1 MKWKEGSAGSR
12 RSGISG
18 CCPAP
23 PPAVAIATVLTG
35 ILRSRTEKRFKY
47 STAVHTGY
55 RHTLPNLGMTGSKTH
70 CGMDPV
76 SVRGVATWVRYF
88 VITGR

>member
-23 PPAVAIATVLTG
+23 PPAVDIATVLTG

-47 STAVHTGY
+47 SQ
-55 RHTLPNLGMTGSKTH
+55 
-70 CGMDPV
+70 
-76 SVRGVATWVRYF
+76 
-88 VITGR
+88 